1 MIILITES
9 LMVVIYLANEM
20 EQSSSSSDIDGSNL
34 KMANFIKRDLS
45 FCGSNL
51 NQSMTKEVFQH

>member
-1 MIILITES
+1 
-9 LMVVIYLANEM
+9 MVVIDLANEM

-34 KMANFIKRDLS
+34 KMANFVKRDLS